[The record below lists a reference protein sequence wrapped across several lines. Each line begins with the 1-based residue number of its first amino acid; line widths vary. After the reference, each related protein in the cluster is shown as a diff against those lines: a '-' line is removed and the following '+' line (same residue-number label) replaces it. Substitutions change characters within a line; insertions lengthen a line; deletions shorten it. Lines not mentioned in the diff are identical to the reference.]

1 MVVAE
6 QLKVVEEAG
15 VVRNERRRER
25 VKRSV
30 GMVGVERE
38 KEKAISFGLWVLLG
52 EGFNGEGWGLNG
64 GEEDDEEEK
73 EK

>member
-6 QLKVVEEAG
+6 QLKVAEEAG
-15 VVRNERRRER
+15 VVRNERRRES

-38 KEKAISFGLWVLLG
+38 KAIGFGLWVVLG
-52 EGFNGEGWGLNG
+52 EGFNGRAEG
-64 GEEDDEEEK
+64 
-73 EK
+73 